1 MLNRRS
7 LAARVT
13 ELTEQSQIAGAS
25 IGLIVGDIDNFK
37 AVNDE
42 HGHAVGDAVLVDV
55 AYALRK
61 ELRAFDMAYR
71 LGGEEFL
78 VLLPG
83 ASAGEA
89 AELAERLR
97 MAVGAFPAGGV
108 DVTMSFGV
116 ASSPGGGLRLPG
128 AVRRRR
134 RGALRGQARRA
145 QPGRH
150 GRGRPPPPPSSP
162 APRRS
167 ARPAVRPLKMQPPRN
182 VPSSAR

>member
-7 LAARVT
+7 LAARVA

-25 IGLIVGDIDNFK
+25 IGLIVCDLDHFK
-37 AVNDE
+37 DVNDA
-42 HGHAVGDAVLVDV
+42 HGHTVGDAVLVDV

-78 VLLPG
+78 VLMPG
-83 ASAGEA
+83 AGPDEA
-89 AELAERLR
+89 AEVAERLR

-116 ASSPGGGLRLPG
+116 ASSRGGRFDYAQLF
-128 AVRRRR
+128 AAADA
-134 RGALRGQARRA
+134 ALYEAKKA
-145 QPGRH
+145 GRN
-150 GRGRPPPPPSSP
+150 RVVVAAERT
-162 APRRS
+162 A
-167 ARPAVRPLKMQPPRN
+167 ALV
-182 VPSSAR
+182 

>member
-1 MLNRRS
+1 MLDGLTGMLNRRS

-13 ELTEQSQIAGAS
+13 ELTEQSQIAGAA

-42 HGHAVGDAVLVDV
+42 HGHSVGDAVLVDV

-83 ASAGEA
+83 AGAADA

-97 MAVGAFPAGGV
+97 
-108 DVTMSFGV
+108 D
-116 ASSPGGGLRLPG
+116 
-128 AVRRRR
+128 RRRR
-134 RGALRGQARRA
+134 VPRGRRA
-145 QPGRH
+145 T
-150 GRGRPPPPPSSP
+150 
-162 APRRS
+162 
-167 ARPAVRPLKMQPPRN
+167 
-182 VPSSAR
+182 